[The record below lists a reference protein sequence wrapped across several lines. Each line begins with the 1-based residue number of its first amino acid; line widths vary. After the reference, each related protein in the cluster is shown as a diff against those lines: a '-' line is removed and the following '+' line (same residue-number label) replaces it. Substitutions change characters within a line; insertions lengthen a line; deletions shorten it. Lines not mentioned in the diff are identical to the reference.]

1 MKSFD
6 DYMKY
11 VLDGGQLVFDELID
25 IAQTVNLETLMAGA
39 NTIRKKFKGN
49 QAHLCSALNIKSGCC
64 SENCRYCSQSKYY
77 KTHIES
83 YDMIDAE
90 HIMEFADYNVGK
102 GVHNLGLSSSGG
114 FYSDLN
120 DTKLIG
126 VYKDISA
133 KVPLILCGA
142 HGILRSVEEAKALKN
157 AGLVTYE
164 HNLQTSEKF
173 YPKICTTHTYQQRI
187 DTIRYAQEAGL
198 NICSGGIIG
207 LGESMEDRMEMALLL
222 RKLNVKSVPINI
234 LNPVQG
240 TPYGDKP
247 VSLTIDEVL
256 RSIAVFRLILPDA
269 NIIYGAGRAF
279 MGDKGSLVFAAG
291 MNGIVVG
298 DFLTAKGNQIED
310 DIKLLNEQ
318 GMTPVPSFRHYDVG
332 KE

>member
-6 DYMKY
+6 DYIQY
-11 VLDGGQLVFDELID
+11 VLDGGQLGFEELVD
-25 IAQTVNLETLMAGA
+25 IVGNENLNALMTGA
-39 NTIRKKFKGN
+39 NTIRERFKGG

-77 KTHIES
+77 KTHVEY
-83 YDMIDAE
+83 YDIIDPE
-90 HIMEFADYNVGK
+90 QIKEFADYNVRK

-120 DTKLIG
+120 YNKLID

-133 KVPLILCGA
+133 KTPLILCGA
-142 HGILRSVEEAKALKN
+142 HGILRSVEEAKELKA

-173 YPKICTTHTYQQRI
+173 YPNICTTHTYQQRI
-187 DTIRYAQEAGL
+187 DTIRFAQAAGL

-207 LGESMEDRMEMALLL
+207 LGEKMEDRIEMALLL
-222 RKLNVKSVPINI
+222 RELGVKSVPINI

-247 VSLTIDEVL
+247 VSLTIDEAL
-256 RSIAVFRLILPDA
+256 RSIAIFRLTLPDA
-269 NIIYGAGRAF
+269 NLIYGAGRAF
-279 MGDKGSLVFAAG
+279 MGDKCSLAFAAG

-310 DIKLLNEQ
+310 DVKLLNEQ
-318 GMTPVPSFRHYDVG
+318 GMAPVPSFR
-332 KE
+332 

>member
-1 MKSFD
+1 MKKFD
-6 DYMKY
+6 DYIQY

-25 IAQTVNLETLMAGA
+25 IAQNMNLDTLMAGA
-39 NTIRKKFKGN
+39 KTIREKFKGS

-77 KTHIES
+77 KTHVEYYDIIEPGR
-83 YDMIDAE
+83 IK
-90 HIMEFADYNVGK
+90 EFADYNIGK

-120 DTKLIG
+120 RTKLID

-133 KVPLILCGA
+133 KTPLILCGA
-142 HGILRSVEEAKALKN
+142 HGILRSVEEAKELKA

-173 YPKICTTHTYQQRI
+173 YPNICTTHTYQQRI
-187 DTIRYAQEAGL
+187 DTIHFAQEAGL

-207 LGESMEDRMEMALLL
+207 LGEEMEDRIEMALLL
-222 RKLNVKSVPINI
+222 RELGVKSVPINI

-247 VSLTIDEVL
+247 VSLTIEEAL
-256 RSIAVFRLILPDA
+256 RSIAIFRLTLPDA
-269 NIIYGAGRAF
+269 NLIYGAGRAF
-279 MGDKGSLVFAAG
+279 MGDKCSLAFAAG

-298 DFLTAKGNQIED
+298 DFLTAKGNQIKD
-310 DIKLLNEQ
+310 DVKLLNEQ
-318 GMTPVPSFRHYDVG
+318 GMVPVPSF
-332 KE
+332 KQ

>member
-1 MKSFD
+1 MKNFD
-6 DYMKY
+6 DYIKY
-11 VLDGGQLVFDELID
+11 VLDGGQLVFDELTD
-25 IAQTVNLETLMAGA
+25 IAQNVNLDTLMAGA
-39 NTIRKKFKGN
+39 KTIREKFKGS

-77 KTHIES
+77 KTHVRYYDIIES
-83 YDMIDAE
+83 ERIK
-90 HIMEFADYNVGK
+90 EFADYNVGK

-120 DTKLIG
+120 YIKLIN

-133 KVPLILCGA
+133 KTPLILCGA
-142 HGILRSVEEAKALKN
+142 HGILRSVEEAKGLKA

-173 YPKICTTHTYQQRI
+173 YPNICNTHTYQQRI
-187 DTIRYAQEAGL
+187 DTIRFAQEAGL

-207 LGESMEDRMEMALLL
+207 LGEDMEDRIEMALLL
-222 RKLNVKSVPINI
+222 RELGVKSVPINI
-234 LNPVQG
+234 LNPVHG

-247 VSLTIDEVL
+247 VSLTIDEAL
-256 RSIAVFRLILPDA
+256 RSIAIFRLALPDA
-269 NIIYGAGRAF
+269 NLIYGAGRAF
-279 MGDKGSLVFAAG
+279 MGDKCSLAFAAG

-310 DIKLLNEQ
+310 DVKLLNEQ
-318 GMTPVPSFRHYDVG
+318 GMVPVPSFIQ
-332 KE
+332 